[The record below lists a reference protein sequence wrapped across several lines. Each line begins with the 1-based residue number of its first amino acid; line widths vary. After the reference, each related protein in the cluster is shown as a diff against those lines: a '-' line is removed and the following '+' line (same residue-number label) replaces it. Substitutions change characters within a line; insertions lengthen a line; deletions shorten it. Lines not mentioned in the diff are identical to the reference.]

1 MFNWVL
7 ALSEKYEI
15 LFHTSSDFSIYELRR
30 YGFPWTMGCLERITV
45 FRHQYGR
52 YSKFIYLMA
61 PYLIFKTRN
70 WDLQILHQFVSLP
83 TRSENTIYKAYEPI
97 ASSWIHV
104 GPKGPLLGRIER
116 IKLKK
121 AGKVVCNSEYAR
133 SLFRDRYGLN
143 NTCVIH
149 PPSQLVFKKYLKK
162 RNTILTIGAF
172 QPRKNFD
179 LVLKIAR
186 KLPEYEFWLV
196 GRMRARD
203 YYLRISHNRP
213 KNVKVFADIP
223 FEKLKELILKAKV
236 YLNTAKKEEFGM
248 SVVQAMSG
256 GCVPVVYAEGG
267 PFEDIVCRG
276 EYGLYYKTPEVAA
289 DLIKDI
295 LSNKGLFNEY
305 SDLAKERSKDFGF
318 EPFKE
323 KLLNLV
329 TEFV

>member
-1 MFNWVL
+1 M
-7 ALSEKYEI
+7 LSEKYEI
-15 LFHTSSDFSIYELRR
+15 LFHTTSNFSINELQR
-30 YGFPWTMGCLERITV
+30 YGSPWSRGCLERITV

-52 YSKFIYLMA
+52 YSKFIYCMA
-61 PYLIFKTRN
+61 PYLIFKKRN
-70 WDLQILHQFVSLP
+70 WDLQILHQLVGLP
-83 TRSENTIYKAYEPI
+83 IRSENTIYKVMAPI
-97 ASSWIHV
+97 GSSLLHM
-104 GPKGPLLGRIER
+104 GPKRPLVERIER

-121 AGKVVCNSEYAR
+121 ASKVVCSSEYVK

-143 NTCVIH
+143 NICVIH
-149 PPSQLVFKKYLKK
+149 PPSQAVFKKYLKK

-172 QPRKNFD
+172 EPIKNFD
-179 LVLKIAR
+179 LVLEIAR
-186 KLPEYEFWLV
+186 KVPEYEFWLV
-196 GRMRARD
+196 GRINDSFKD

-213 KNVKVFADIP
+213 KNVKVFADMP

-236 YLNTAKKEEFGM
+236 YLHTTRIEQFGM
-248 SVVQAMSG
+248 SVVQAMTG
-256 GCVPVVYAEGG
+256 GCVPVVYAEGA

-276 EYGLYYKTPEVAA
+276 KYGFHYKTPEVAA
-289 DLIKDI
+289 DIIKDI

-318 EPFKE
+318 ESFKE

>member
-1 MFNWVL
+1 M
-7 ALSEKYEI
+7 
-15 LFHTSSDFSIYELRR
+15 
-30 YGFPWTMGCLERITV
+30 
-45 FRHQYGR
+45 
-52 YSKFIYLMA
+52 
-61 PYLIFKTRN
+61 
-70 WDLQILHQFVSLP
+70 
-83 TRSENTIYKAYEPI
+83 
-97 ASSWIHV
+97 
-104 GPKGPLLGRIER
+104 
-116 IKLKK
+116 
-121 AGKVVCNSEYAR
+121 
-133 SLFRDRYGLN
+133 
-143 NTCVIH
+143 
-149 PPSQLVFKKYLKK
+149 
-162 RNTILTIGAF
+162 
-172 QPRKNFD
+172 KNFD

-196 GRMRARD
+196 GRINDSFKD

-223 FEKLKELILKAKV
+223 PEKLKELILKAKV
-236 YLNTAKKEEFGM
+236 YLNTAMREPFGM
-248 SVVQAMSG
+248 TVVQAMSG

-289 DLIKDI
+289 DLIKNI